1 MSDDALP
8 LRGLRVA
15 DFSRVVAGPYSTYL
29 LARMGAEVIKI
40 EGISPVDHTREVGPY
55 TDATMDRNRSGYF
68 SAVNAAK
75 KSVTLQLSDPAQAA
89 LALEIA
95 VSCDLVVESFL
106 PGGMER
112 FGLGYATLA
121 ARQPKLVMVSCS
133 GFGRTGP
140 MASHSAYMN
149 TIAAF
154 VGLTSLNS
162 GGGFPTPI
170 GATFSDLVA
179 GTSIAYAALLAVR
192 RAKASAQGAH
202 IDLSM
207 AETSMALMG
216 EPFMAHFAGQVELPA
231 PVHAP
236 RNVYRTKGDDKWIAI
251 SVRTDEQ
258 WANLVRAMGKPGWAD
273 TGFAENAGRL
283 ARRSELDAHLAD
295 WARDFDNLE
304 LTERLQAAGV
314 PAVPSSDPEDV
325 VRNPHFRARGAMAPQ
340 DYAMEPGR
348 IIPNLPW
355 HFSDHA
361 ALDTAVPAPPRLGEH
376 NQAVLAGLPGATAEL
391 IENLSVLAREAARG
405 PAAEGH

>member
-1 MSDDALP
+1 MTDTNLP
-8 LRGLRVA
+8 LRGLKVA

-40 EGISPVDHTREVGPY
+40 EGVHPMDHTREVGPY

-68 SAVNAAK
+68 SAVNAGK
-75 KSVTLQLSDPAQAA
+75 KSVTLHLSDPVQSA

-95 VSCDLVVESFL
+95 VSCDVVVESFL
-106 PGGMER
+106 AGGMER
-112 FGLGYATLA
+112 FGLSYESMS
-121 ARQPKLVMVSCS
+121 ARNPSLVMVSCS

-162 GGGFPTPI
+162 NGGFPTPI

-192 RAKASAQGAH
+192 RAKATSEGAH

-216 EPFMAHFAGQVELPA
+216 EPFMAHFAGEAELPA
-231 PVHAP
+231 PKHAP
-236 RNVYRTKGDDKWIAI
+236 RNVYRTQGDDKWIAI

-258 WANLVRAMGKPGWAD
+258 WAKLVNTMGNPAWAD
-273 TGFAENAGRL
+273 GELVANAGRV
-283 ARRSELDAHLAD
+283 ARRSEIDAHISE
-295 WARDFDNLE
+295 WTRNFDNFQ

-325 VRNPHFRARGAMAPQ
+325 VQNPHFRARGAMAPQ
-340 DYAMEPGR
+340 DYALEPGR

-355 HFSDHA
+355 HFA
-361 ALDTAVPAPPRLGEH
+361 AHTELDASVPPPPQLGEH
-376 NQAVLAGLPGATAEL
+376 NEELLDGLPRASADL
-391 IENLSVLAREAARG
+391 IAHLSALAREAARG
-405 PAAEGH
+405 PAGHGH